1 MGVAL
6 AAPIPYAYRKA
17 MGAERVIARNVISHE
32 EGAELKRLYA
42 DFAAASERARII
54 LATEG
59 MESPRFFEADKATG
73 AIWRRIR
80 EIIGTPTHIGWPRCR
95 ADPEARSVPPT

>member
-1 MGVAL
+1 MLSGRQWV
-6 AAPIPYAYRKA
+6 RS
-17 MGAERVIARNVISHE
+17 GVIARNVISHE

-42 DFAAASERARII
+42 DFAAASERARVI

-73 AIWRRIR
+73 LSGD
-80 EIIGTPTHIGWPRCR
+80 E
-95 ADPEARSVPPT
+95 